1 MLGEPLAGLRVL
13 ACEQAVAAPF
23 CSFLM
28 AELGAEVIKVE
39 RPDTGDVIRGWD
51 DIVSGMSSGYVWL
64 NGGKRDVAVD
74 IRTTTGQEVI
84 RSLAL
89 TVDVF
94 LENFAPGVM
103 SRAGLGYEDLRANN
117 PGLVYCSLS
126 GYGADGPYRDVK
138 AYDLLI
144 QGESGVLLMNGSPAE
159 PAKVALPMVDLVAG
173 STALTGILAALRTRD
188 ATQQGMFL
196 DVSMLDSIALWLGYF
211 PHYSW
216 NGREQPKRSGMRH
229 HRIVPYGPY
238 RAGDGRYVNLVAG
251 NDEHW
256 RLLCDKVLDRPEWAD
271 DAAYAT
277 VADRTA
283 NSAALNRELDAL
295 FASHDAD
302 YWLARLERT
311 QLPFGEVRTL
321 ESALRHPQL
330 LARNMIIT
338 AETPV
343 GEVPTFRFAL
353 AEPDRVRHVPDL
365 GEDTDAVL
373 AEAGYDA
380 ERIAKL
386 HASGI
391 VR

>member
-1 MLGEPLAGLRVL
+1 MLGEPLAGVRVL

-39 RPDTGDVIRGWD
+39 RPDTGDVIRSWD
-51 DIVSGMSSGYVWL
+51 DVVLGLSSGYVWL
-64 NGGKRDVAVD
+64 SGGKRDIAVD
-74 IRTTTGQEVI
+74 IRTPAGRDVI
-84 RSLAL
+84 RSLAA
-89 TVDVF
+89 TADVF

-103 SRAGLGYEDLRANN
+103 SRAGLGYDDLSVDN

-138 AYDLLI
+138 AFDLLI

-173 STALTGILAALRTRD
+173 STALTGILSALRSRD
-188 ATQQGMFL
+188 ATGRGMFL

-216 NGREQPKRSGMRH
+216 NGREQPERSGMRH

-238 RAGDGRYVNLVAG
+238 RASDGRYVTLVAG

-256 RLLCDKVLDRPEWAD
+256 RILCREVLDRPEWID

-277 VADRTA
+277 VASRAA
-283 NSAALNRELDAL
+283 NSVALNRALDAL
-295 FASHDAD
+295 FGDHGAD

-311 QLPFGEVRTL
+311 ELPYGEVRTV
-321 ESALRHPQL
+321 ESAARHPQL
-330 LARNMIIT
+330 LARNMIVT

-343 GEVPTFRFAL
+343 GKVPTFRFAL

-373 AEAGYDA
+373 IEAGYDTEA
-380 ERIAKL
+380 ISEMRAT
-386 HASGI
+386 GI
-391 VR
+391 IR